1 MSIKIEKLPNEPI
14 IVEHVDTEFSFKT
27 EANESIQIALS
38 ALDQQSE
45 PVFYIIDA
53 TDAKM
58 SLDDIIASASLVTK
72 QFALFKHK
80 NIRETLL
87 VTQSHFTALAAKGL
101 NSPIFGHVNLR
112 VFKTLE
118 EALSH
123 AREAVKAG

>member
-1 MSIKIEKLPNEPI
+1 MSIKIEKLPDEPI
-14 IVEHVDTEFSFKT
+14 IVEHVDVDFSFKT
-27 EANESIQIALS
+27 EATQSIEMALN

-53 TDAKM
+53 TEARM

-72 QFALFKHK
+72 QFALFKHQ

-87 VTQSHFTALAAKGL
+87 VTQSHVTALAAKGM
-101 NSPIFGHVNLR
+101 NSPIFGHVKMR
-112 VFKTLE
+112 VFKTLP
-118 EALSH
+118 EALSY